1 MSLHALSPVLDRD
14 IQCWGDSLTAGTG
27 TTADLAYPI
36 VLGSLFSPRRAVL
49 NAGVGGE
56 TAAQIATRQTSY
68 LRVNTQINVLW
79 AGRNGFASVT
89 AAAIVAS
96 IQTMIDHVGGGRYLV
111 LTVPYMTDG
120 TEDADDANG
129 ILVQALNTLII
140 STWPNN
146 YIDIATLLGRDNSL
160 RVDGLHPTA
169 AGYAL
174 IANFIY
180 TRILDEG
187 W

>member
-36 VLGSLFSPRRAVL
+36 VLGGLFSPRRAVL

-56 TAAQIATRQTSY
+56 TAAQIAARQTVY
-68 LRVNTQINVLW
+68 LQVNTQINVLW
-79 AGRNGFASVT
+79 AGRNGFTSVT

-96 IQTMIDHVGGGRYLV
+96 IQTMVDHVGDGRYLV
-111 LTVPYMTDG
+111 LTVPYQTDG
-120 TEDADDANG
+120 TEDENDPNG
-129 ILVQALNTLII
+129 ILITALNALII
-140 STWPNN
+140 ATWPDN
-146 YIDIATLLGRDNSL
+146 YVDVATLLGRDSAL
-160 RVDGLHPTA
+160 RTDNLHLTATGYGMVTA
-169 AGYAL
+169 AVYDA
-174 IANFIY
+174 I
-180 TRILDEG
+180 TERG